1 MEWKIIGLSALFN
14 AVLTVI
20 LSLIFFPLSL
30 LGPLTGGFL
39 VSYLGRGYEE
49 YYDKMD
55 EKDGAVLGAISGL
68 IGGLIVGLLFILGFG
83 GISAVIGLIS
93 FKLGTIAG
101 SNIILGY
108 ILIELS
114 VVVSCVLGSV
124 GGIIGV
130 IVKK

>member
-1 MEWKIIGLSALFN
+1 MEWKIIGLSALVN

-30 LGPLTGGFL
+30 LGPVTGGFL
-39 VSYLGRGYEE
+39 VSYLSRGYEE
-49 YYDKMD
+49 YYDKVD

-68 IGGLIVGLLFILGFG
+68 LGGLIVGLLFILGFG

-93 FKLGTIAG
+93 SKLGTIAG
-101 SNIILGY
+101 NNIVIGY
-108 ILIELS
+108 TLIELS
-114 VVVSCVLGSV
+114 IVVSCVLGSI

>member
-1 MEWKIIGLSALFN
+1 MEWKIIGLSALIN

-39 VSYLGRGYEE
+39 VSYLSRGYEE
-49 YYDKMD
+49 YYNNID

-68 IGGLIVGLLFILGFG
+68 LGGLIVGLLFILGFG

-93 FKLGTIAG
+93 SKLGTIAG
-101 SNIILGY
+101 NNIVIGY
-108 ILIELS
+108 TLIELS
-114 VVVSCVLGSV
+114 IVVSCVLGSI
-124 GGIIGV
+124 GGITGV

>member
-1 MEWKIIGLSALFN
+1 MEWKIIGLSALIN

-39 VSYLGRGYEE
+39 VSYLSRGYEE
-49 YYDKMD
+49 YYDKID

-68 IGGLIVGLLFILGFG
+68 LGGLIVGLLFILGFG

-93 FKLGTIAG
+93 SKLGTIAG
-101 SNIILGY
+101 NNIVLGY
-108 ILIELS
+108 TLIELS
-114 VVVSCVLGSV
+114 IVVSCVLGSI